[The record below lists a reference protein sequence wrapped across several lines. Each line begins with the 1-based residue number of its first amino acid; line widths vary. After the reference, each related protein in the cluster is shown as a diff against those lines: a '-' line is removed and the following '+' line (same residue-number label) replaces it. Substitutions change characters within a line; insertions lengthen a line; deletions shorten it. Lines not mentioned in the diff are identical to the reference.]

1 MKNLKLIG
9 FLIIVASSLMFI
21 QCTTDTIE
29 GQAGANGIDGTNGTN
44 GTNGANG
51 LNGTDGL
58 DGADIAVCISCHSN
72 NHRDAIY
79 DAYTNESKH
88 ANGSSWSYAG
98 VGINRV
104 GCAQCH
110 NNQGFIDFQTVGY
123 VNNEGYT
130 LSQPISCTGCHSSHR
145 SFDFANDG
153 NDMAMRT
160 LDPVTLITDAE
171 YTIDIKNESDVFGKS
186 NTCVNCHQPRT
197 SAPEATDGKYM
208 QTSTHWGPHH
218 GPQST
223 MLEGITGFEFSPDKF
238 PAAGTGTHK
247 TNMSCVACH
256 MSTVE
261 EGHSWEPA
269 SYDSATC
276 ITCHGAK
283 SEVTGFATGM
293 AELAELLEN
302 AVGQAIERD
311 ADRVWQPVFEADGTT
326 PVEVIGIVHDGH
338 PAVGL
343 FDIQIANAAYNYLYM
358 LEDKS
363 EGVHNPN
370 YAKEL
375 IRQSIASFE

>member
-1 MKNLKLIG
+1 MIL
-9 FLIIVASSLMFI
+9 ASGLVFT
-21 QCTTDTIE
+21 QCTTDTVV
-29 GQAGANGIDGTNGTN
+29 GAAGADGTNGIDGINGTN
-44 GTNGANG
+44 GANGANG

-72 NHRDAIY
+72 SHRDAID
-79 DAYTNESKH
+79 DAYNSLSKH

-110 NNQGFIDFQTVGY
+110 NNQGFIDFQTTGAVHE
-123 VNNEGYT
+123 EGYT
-130 LSQPISCTGCHSSHR
+130 LSQPISCTGCHNGHR

-153 NDMAMRT
+153 NDMALRT
-160 LDPVTLITDAE
+160 LDPVTLIVNSD
-171 YTIDIKNESDVFGKS
+171 YTIDTKNESDLFGKS

-197 SAPEATDGKYM
+197 AAPTATDGKYM
-208 QTSTHWGPHH
+208 NTSTHWGPHH

-223 MLEGITGFEFSPDKF
+223 MLEGIVGFEFTPAEF

-269 SYDSATC
+269 NYASATC
-276 ITCHGAK
+276 TKCHGAK
-283 SEVTGFATGM
+283 EEVPGFATGM

-302 AVGQAIERD
+302 AVGQEIAKD
-311 ADRVWQPVFEADGTT
+311 VDGVYQPVFEADDTT
-326 PVEVIGIVHDGH
+326 PVEVVGIVHDGH
-338 PAVGL
+338 PARGL
-343 FDIQIANAAYNYLYM
+343 FDIQIANAAYNYLYL

-363 EGVHNPN
+363 NGVHNPN

-375 IRQSIASFE
+375 IEQSIKSFE